1 MNGVQQ
7 QASAVPPSDF
17 EIALADKTVRQAQ
30 HRPRFGD
37 PLQLLPR
44 GLIRL
49 YSIWIG
55 LTYPFASK
63 GRNLS
68 FHFTSQLDRQRSVR
82 ISLGS
87 SIGLKKDA
95 WLNVATEDPTGEPVI
110 VIDDNCSIG
119 YGSIIS
125 AKNRIHLERDV
136 LVGQQVLIVDHNHR
150 YEDTTLPIVKQGIT
164 EGGRIRIGQ
173 GSWIGRGAAI
183 ICSRGQLTIGR
194 NCVIAVNTVV
204 TRSIP
209 DYCLIWG
216 NPATIIR
223 QYDPETRAWRMGP
236 TKNRTKSSQAASV
249 PTGK

>member
-1 MNGVQQ
+1 MTVVQQ
-7 QASAVPPSDF
+7 QASAVPPSDL
-17 EIALADKTVRQAQ
+17 EIALTNETMRRAQ

-37 PLQLLPR
+37 PLELLPK
-44 GLIRL
+44 GLNKL

-55 LTYPFASK
+55 MTYPFASK
-63 GRNLS
+63 GRNCS
-68 FHFTSQLDRQRSVR
+68 FHFTSQLDRQRAVR

-87 SIGLKKDA
+87 SISLKKDA
-95 WLNVATEDPTGEPVI
+95 WLSVATEDPTGEPVI
-110 VIDDNCSIG
+110 VIDDNCHIG

-125 AKNRIHLERDV
+125 AKNQIHLERDV
-136 LVGQQVLIVDHNHR
+136 LVAQQVLIVDHNHA
-150 YEDTTLPIVKQGIT
+150 YEDITLPIVKQGIT

-209 DYCLIWG
+209 DYCLAWG

-223 QYDPETRAWRMGP
+223 QYDPDTGAWRMGP
-236 TKNRTKSSQAASV
+236 TKNRTRSSQAASV